1 MRFAHL
7 ADTHIRNL
15 KYHKEYRIIFSQ
27 LYDLLREKKVD
38 YIIHCGDIAHTKT
51 QISPEF
57 VQMCSDF
64 FKNLAD
70 IAPTYII
77 PGNHDGNLRNSSR
90 MDALTPIV
98 EALQHDNLHLL
109 KDSGEVLL
117 GRMGQQ
123 DIEESNFTLNVL
135 SVFDRDNWI
144 RPTDDSSVN
153 IALYHGAISNS
164 KTDLGWIM
172 EHGEDELSIF
182 QDFDYAFLGDIH
194 KTNQVLDHA
203 GKVRYPGS
211 TVQQNHGETNDKG
224 FLLWDIQD
232 KDNYE
237 CEHISIPNPR
247 PFITI
252 ELTPKGRMPKKIAI
266 PEGARVR
273 LITNTNLPLDI
284 VRKAIEVANARFKP
298 ESITFLN
305 KASDKSSVEDI
316 AGGLEGEDLRDL
328 NVQEELISEYLKD
341 HEVSEETLD
350 LIYKMNKKYNSIVEQ
365 EEEVS
370 RNINWSLKKLK
381 WSNLFNY
388 GEDNE
393 IDFENV
399 NGIIGILGKNYS
411 GKSSIVDSLL
421 YTLYNSTSK
430 NSRKNLN
437 VINQNKDNCEGE
449 VQISVGH
456 NTYVIGRNSEKYVKR
471 LKGEET
477 LEAKTDLDFL
487 KVDTLTGEQK
497 PLNGLSRADTDKNIR
512 KIFGTLDDFLLTSM
526 ASQLNSLSFIGE
538 GSTKRK
544 EILAK
549 FLDLEI
555 FERKF
560 KLAKEQGA
568 DLRAAN
574 RRFQDLDFKQEIAE
588 ARKELALEE
597 ILSERKKKECSDFQ
611 SEIESKTESLN
622 ELINAIDSIPTEI
635 IDIKQVLE
643 EIQKTEEISTK
654 IADDNNYLV
663 KNIRE
668 EKELLEKINNFL
680 NQFNFEELQ
689 SKIDLNYENEKQL
702 EEFEQ
707 EYEKLEIQLKNYNQK
722 IASLEE
728 VPCGPEFSHCKFIKD
743 AYAAKDKSAET
754 KVAIDDLSIN
764 KKGLIKKIADVNSNK
779 LIEHM
784 EKYEQVLERKNT
796 VERGLS
802 GMELTLQKNKTKLVK
817 VKTQLSSV
825 REKKLEYEQN
835 KDVIDNLENLLTHR
849 SKLESSLDELRTNHD
864 TCQTELMELYKSN
877 GSLEEKINTLVVQE
891 EEYIQLQ
898 DEYSSVDLYTKCMHS
913 NGISYDI
920 IKKKLPVINKEIAK
934 VLANIVEFEVF
945 FEDDGRKLDILIKH
959 PRHEARPIELG
970 SGAEK
975 TIASMAIRL
984 ALLNVSNLPKGDTF
998 ILDEPGTALDEENM
1012 EGFIRILD
1020 MIKSQFKTVILIS
1033 HLDSL
1038 KDCVDQQIIIDKDTY
1053 GYASVKY

>member
-1 MRFAHL
+1 MLRL
-7 ADTHIRNL
+7 TL
-15 KYHKEYRIIFSQ
+15 YRATMTATC
-27 LYDLLREKKVD
+27 VT
-38 YIIHCGDIAHTKT
+38 AA
-51 QISPEF
+51 
-57 VQMCSDF
+57 VW
-64 FKNLAD
+64 
-70 IAPTYII
+70 
-77 PGNHDGNLRNSSR
+77 
-90 MDALTPIV
+90 TPIV
-98 EALQHDNLHLL
+98 EALEHKDLHLL
-109 KDSGEVLL
+109 KNSGEERL
-117 GRMGQQ
+117 GCMGRN
-123 DIEESNFTLNVL
+123 DIEESNFVLNVL

-144 RPTDDSSVN
+144 KPTDDSSVN

-194 KTNQVLDHA
+194 KTNQVLDHD

-224 FLLWDIQD
+224 FLLWDIED

-237 CEHISIPNPR
+237 CEHISISNPS

-252 ELTPKGRMPKKIAI
+252 ELTPKGRMPKKTVVPA
-266 PEGARVR
+266 GARIR
-273 LITNTNLPLDI
+273 LITNTSLPLDT
-284 VRKAIEVANARFKP
+284 VRKAIEVANTRFKP

-305 KASDKSSVEDI
+305 KANGRSSVEDI
-316 AGGLEGEDLRDL
+316 AGSLEEGDLRDI

-341 HEVSEETLD
+341 HEVTDETLD
-350 LIYKMNKKYNSIVEQ
+350 LIYKMNRKYNNIVEQ

-370 RNINWSLKKLK
+370 RNINWNLKKLK

-388 GEDNE
+388 GEENE

-430 NSRKNLN
+430 NNRKNLN
-437 VINQNKDNCEGE
+437 VINQNKESCEGE

-456 NTYVIGRNSEKYVKR
+456 NTYVVRRISEKYTKK
-471 LKGEET
+471 LKGEVT

-487 KVDTLTGEQK
+487 KIDILTGEQK
-497 PLNGLSRADTDKNIR
+497 SLNGLSRADTDKNIR

-526 ASQLNSLSFIGE
+526 AGQLNSLSFIGE
-538 GSTKRK
+538 GSTRRK

-555 FERKF
+555 FEKKF
-560 KLAKEQGA
+560 KLAKEQSS
-568 DLRAAN
+568 DLRATN
-574 RRFQDLDFKQEIAE
+574 RKFQDIDFKKEITE
-588 ARKELALEE
+588 ARKELALKE
-597 ILSERKKKECSDFQ
+597 ILSDRKKKECVDFQ
-611 SEIESKTESLN
+611 NEIESKTESLN

-643 EIQKTEEISTK
+643 EIQKTEEMSTK
-654 IADDNNYLV
+654 IKDDNNYLV
-663 KNIRE
+663 KNIHE

-680 NQFNFEELQ
+680 NQFNFEDLQ
-689 SKIDLNYENEKQL
+689 SKLDLKYENEKQL
-702 EEFEQ
+702 EEFEK

-722 IASLEE
+722 ITSLEE

-743 AYAAKDKSAET
+743 AYTAKGKSTET
-754 KVAIDDLSIN
+754 QVALDNLSIN
-764 KKGLIKKIADVNSNK
+764 KNGLIKKISDTNSNK
-779 LIEHM
+779 LVEHL

-796 VERGLS
+796 VERNIS
-802 GMELTLQKNKTKLVK
+802 SMELSLQKNKTKLVK
-817 VKTQLSSV
+817 IKTELASVK
-825 REKKLEYEQN
+825 EKKIEYQQN
-835 KDVIDNLENLLTHR
+835 KDVIDNLENLLLHR
-849 SKLESSLDELRTNHD
+849 GKLQNSLDELRIKHER
-864 TCQTELMELYKSN
+864 CQNELMDLYKSH
-877 GSLEEKINTLVVQE
+877 GSLEEKINTLVVSE
-891 EEYIQLQ
+891 EEYNTLQ
-898 DEYSSVDLYTKCMHS
+898 EEYSSVDLYAKCVHS

-1038 KDCVDQQIIIDKDTY
+1038 KDCVDQQIIIDKDSY